1 MPPSVSKVFISVTDE
16 RDNWQQVSVLAANA
30 EGRMTVD
37 GPDDGDAA
45 DNFAGQLRRGPV
57 GETRASGRSDVGPAA
72 EIAAAEIAAARAP
85 ENRDREECHHDLRA
99 YDQASGPAPEKKNP
113 DEPRLT
119 DDGRWQWEGLELGRL
134 ANRVADEQ
142 LAGRRQA
149 EGRDGDGGY
158 PAGGITPAMRRVEAE
173 LEHGTLV
180 PDTEKFALK
189 SPDRFKEKLAKM
201 IKRYPD
207 QASDKLASAI
217 HDGIRYTFLFPAE
230 DYTTGVGDAVQ
241 KLSDNG
247 YDLRLRKSSWDTE
260 DYRGV
265 NSRWR
270 DAESGVLFEVQFH
283 TPESW
288 EAKQRTHDIYQ
299 ELCDTRITAAEREQ
313 LEEHQRLIVAELPV
327 PPRVD
332 SIGCYVK
339 GQPDNHE

>member
-1 MPPSVSKVFISVTDE
+1 VSKVFISVTDE

-37 GPDDGDAA
+37 GPGDGDAA
-45 DNFAGQLRRGPV
+45 DNFAGRLRRGPAD
-57 GETRASGRSDVGPAA
+57 ETRASGRSDVGPAA
-72 EIAAAEIAAARAP
+72 ETASAETAAARAP

-99 YDQASGPAPEKKNP
+99 YDQASWRVPENAAEKKNP
-113 DEPRLT
+113 DESRLT
-119 DDGRWQWEGLELGRL
+119 DDGRWQWKGLELGRL

-158 PAGGITPAMRRVEAE
+158 AAGGITPAMRRVEAE

-230 DYTTGVGDAVQ
+230 DWERDSVISEWKRGEATEELLEISEGEAGA
-241 KLSDNG
+241 LIE
-247 YDLRLRKSSWDTE
+247 RFRK
-260 DYRGV
+260 
-265 NSRWR
+265 RW
-270 DAESGVLFEVQFH
+270 EGTS
-283 TPESW
+283 
-288 EAKQRTHDIYQ
+288 
-299 ELCDTRITAAEREQ
+299 
-313 LEEHQRLIVAELPV
+313 
-327 PPRVD
+327 
-332 SIGCYVK
+332 
-339 GQPDNHE
+339 